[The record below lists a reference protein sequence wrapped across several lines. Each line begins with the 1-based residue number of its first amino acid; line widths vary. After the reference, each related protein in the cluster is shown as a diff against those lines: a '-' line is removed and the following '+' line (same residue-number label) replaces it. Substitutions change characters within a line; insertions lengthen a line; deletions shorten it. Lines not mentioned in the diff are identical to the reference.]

1 MPMFRQ
7 YDSYKKAKEQK
18 KKWEAGKGGKQARIT
33 PDLKTK
39 KYKVKF
45 TSGPV
50 SRRRAKRKG

>member
-1 MPMFRQ
+1 MFRQ

-18 KKWEAGKGGKQARIT
+18 KKWEAGKGGKLARIT

-45 TSGPV
+45 TAGPV
-50 SRRRAKRKG
+50 SRRQAKRKG